1 MVLAKGDKPKG
12 WGLMRNSNAWR
23 TTSSRLALLAS
34 SSVFGL
40 TAVAGG
46 PMARADEPGLPPP
59 KTYAVSGLRGPVD
72 YSFQGIGGG
81 NGVYISPNGGSAG
94 YGPQLTVNFDGAG
107 IFGQIAAPTVSIASQ
122 GGNGG
127 SGYTFEVANPGGN
140 GGNGGGGGDITI
152 TLDSLTSVISSSTDI
167 GAAFTVSSPGGAGG
181 PSGDGSD
188 HNAAGNPGNGGNGG
202 QIALTLASGATI
214 KSEAA
219 PAGGNPGVPGL
230 FLFSGGGA
238 GGASG
243 YSEGGNK
250 VNGGTGGNG
259 GMIVLQLNGS
269 IYSTGSGIV
278 ASAPGGDGGTGSETD
293 GTHWRRWR

>member
-1 MVLAKGDKPKG
+1 
-12 WGLMRNSNAWR
+12 MRNSNAWR

-72 YSFQGIGGG
+72 YSFQGTGGG
-81 NGVYISPNGGSAG
+81 NGVYISPNGGNAG

-140 GGNGGGGGDITI
+140 GGHGGGGGDITV

-167 GAAFTVSSPGGAGG
+167 GAAFTVSSPGG
-181 PSGDGSD
+181 SRRSKRRRVRRQR
-188 HNAAGNPGNGGNGG
+188 GG
-202 QIALTLASGATI
+202 QSRQRRQRRPDRSDLGERSRNQERSRACRRQSRRSG
-214 KSEAA
+214 S
-219 PAGGNPGVPGL
+219 VP
-230 FLFSGGGA
+230 
-238 GGASG
+238 
-243 YSEGGNK
+243 
-250 VNGGTGGNG
+250 V
-259 GMIVLQLNGS
+259 QWR
-269 IYSTGSGIV
+269 
-278 ASAPGGDGGTGSETD
+278 
-293 GTHWRRWR
+293 WRRRRLRLLGGRKQGQWRYRRQWWNDCAAIERQHLLQWLRNRGERPRR